1 MHVVVAVA
9 IVRAGASLTLRL
21 HEMTIDS
28 AAGDSTRVRDESMPV
43 PRGGE
48 EHPSASRMV
57 SAVVRDMFSYR
68 ELLLELTARDLRIRY
83 KQSVL
88 GVLWAILTPLV
99 VVLAGAIIKAAFT
112 SMSGRSVAPLE
123 LAGLAVKSIGWTFF
137 VGALGFGTASLT
149 ANLALVTKVYFP
161 RELLPV
167 STVVTQAVDSSIGA
181 MALLVLFPLFG
192 IGHLSGLGWLLLIVL
207 LLTALTTAI
216 VLLASC
222 ANVFYRD
229 VKHVVQLVTSFG
241 IFFSPVF
248 FDLDA
253 FGTRGVR
260 VLVLNPL
267 TGLLEG
273 ARLAIV
279 TGHDLATPLIGATGS
294 VIWSPGYLV
303 YAAVAAL
310 GSLLLSMIIFRRAS
324 ANFADFV

>member
-1 MHVVVAVA
+1 MIYDAAAHAA
-9 IVRAGASLTLRL
+9 TYARGESGPSPHGDEPRA
-21 HEMTIDS
+21 S
-28 AAGDSTRVRDESMPV
+28 AWQMLADVG
-43 PRGGE
+43 
-48 EHPSASRMV
+48 
-57 SAVVRDMFSYR
+57 RDMLGYR

-99 VVLAGAIIKAAFT
+99 VVLAGAIIKAAYA
-112 SMSGRSVAPLE
+112 SMAGRGVAPVE
-123 LAGLAVKSIGWTFF
+123 LAGLAIKSIGWTFF
-137 VGALGFGTASLT
+137 IGALGFGTASLT

-181 MALLVLFPLFG
+181 TALLVLFPLLG
-192 IGHLSGLGWLLLIVL
+192 IGHMAGAGWLLLIIVL
-207 LLTALTTAI
+207 LVALTIAI

-253 FGTRGVR
+253 FGSRGVR
-260 VLVLNPL
+260 LFAMNPL

-279 TGHDLATPLIGATGS
+279 TGHDLATPLIGATGV
-294 VIWSPGYLV
+294 VIWSPAYLV
-303 YAAVAAL
+303 YAGSVAL
-310 GSLLLSMIIFRRAS
+310 GGLLLSTIVFRRAS
-324 ANFADFV
+324 ANFADYV

>member
-1 MHVVVAVA
+1 MISDVASHA
-9 IVRAGASLTLRL
+9 RSESGPARQ
-21 HEMTIDS
+21 
-28 AAGDSTRVRDESMPV
+28 GDEPRVNAWQMLADV
-43 PRGGE
+43 G
-48 EHPSASRMV
+48 
-57 SAVVRDMFSYR
+57 RDMLGYR
-68 ELLLELTARDLRIRY
+68 ELLLQLTARDLRIRY

-99 VVLAGAIIKAAFT
+99 VVLAGAIIKAAYA
-112 SMSGRSVAPLE
+112 SMAGRGVAPVE
-123 LAGLAVKSIGWTFF
+123 LAGLAIKSVGWTFF
-137 VGALGFGTASLT
+137 IGALGFGTASLT

-167 STVVTQAVDSSIGA
+167 SAVVTQAVDSSIGVA
-181 MALLVLFPLFG
+181 ALLVLFPLLG
-192 IGHLSGLGWLLLIVL
+192 IGHMAGAAWLLLIIVL
-207 LLTALTTAI
+207 LVALTIAI

-253 FGTRGVR
+253 FSSRGVR
-260 VLVLNPL
+260 LFAMNPL

-279 TGHDLATPLIGATGS
+279 TGHDLATPLIGATGV
-294 VIWSPGYLV
+294 VIWSPAYLV
-303 YAAVAAL
+303 YAGSVAL
-310 GSLLLSMIIFRRAS
+310 GGLLLSTIVFRRAS
-324 ANFADFV
+324 ANFADYV

>member
-1 MHVVVAVA
+1 MISNAAAHAA
-9 IVRAGASLTLRL
+9 TYPRSDSGPAPQGDEPRASAWQMLT
-21 HEMTIDS
+21 DV
-28 AAGDSTRVRDESMPV
+28 G
-43 PRGGE
+43 
-48 EHPSASRMV
+48 
-57 SAVVRDMFSYR
+57 RDMVNYR
-68 ELLLELTARDLRIRY
+68 ELLLELTRRDLRIRY

-99 VVLAGAIIKAAFT
+99 VVLAGAIIKAAYA
-112 SMSGRSVAPLE
+112 SMAGRGVASVE
-123 LAGLAVKSIGWTFF
+123 LAGLAIKSIGWTFF
-137 VGALGFGTASLT
+137 IGALGFGTASLT

-167 STVVTQAVDSSIGA
+167 STVLTQAVDSSIGA
-181 MALLVLFPLFG
+181 AALLLLFPLLG
-192 IGHLSGLGWLLLIVL
+192 IGHMAGAGWLLLIIVL
-207 LLTALTTAI
+207 LVALTVAV

-253 FGTRGVR
+253 FGSRGTR
-260 VLVLNPL
+260 LFAMNPL

-279 TGHDLATPLIGATGS
+279 TGHDLATPLVGATGA
-294 VIWSPGYLV
+294 VIWSPAYLV
-303 YAAVAAL
+303 YAASIAL
-310 GSLLLSMIIFRRAS
+310 GGLLLSTIVFRRAS
-324 ANFADFV
+324 ANFADYV